1 MRIGLSIFLQLL
13 VLTGFSQVDCNLEL
27 EKDSIKVYTCARPD
41 SRYKTVRSSF
51 TVNSSLSE
59 LAYALLD
66 INAYGKWQYKTLSA
80 KLLKKVSD
88 REIVYYT
95 EVEAPVLTNNRD
107 FVIRLTIDPDPMTK
121 GMIVEAVSIPEYLPP
136 VDDVIRVPYSRARW
150 NIVPAGNGKLTVD
163 YSIDIDLGGS
173 VPPWIVNMVAPKAP
187 YETFK
192 ALRETIDS
200 YKGKKVSFIQ

>member
-1 MRIGLSIFLQLL
+1 MRAGLSLFLQLS

-27 EKDSIKVYTCARPD
+27 DKDSIKVYTCARPD

-66 INAYGKWQYKTLSA
+66 IDAYGKWQYKTLSA
-80 KLLKKVSD
+80 KILKKVSD

-121 GMIVEAVSIPEYLPP
+121 GMIVEAVSIPEYLPQ

-200 YKGKKVSFIQ
+200 YKGKKVTFLQ

>member
-1 MRIGLSIFLQLL
+1 MKTFWL
-13 VLTGFSQVDCNLEL
+13 VLILSPFSSAAQSECTLEL

-51 TVNSSLSE
+51 TVNGSLTE

-66 INAYGKWQYKTLSA
+66 IEAYGTWQYKTLSA
-80 KLLKKVSD
+80 RVLKKVSD

-121 GMIVEAVSIPEYLPP
+121 GMIVEAVSIPEYIPP
-136 VDDVIRVPYSRARW
+136 VDNVIRVPYSRARW
-150 NIVPAGNGKLTVD
+150 NITQVQPGKLAVD

-173 VPPWIVNMVAPKAP
+173 VPPWVVNMVAPKAP

-192 ALRETIDS
+192 ALREIIDS
-200 YKGKKVSFIQ
+200 YRGKKVSFIQ